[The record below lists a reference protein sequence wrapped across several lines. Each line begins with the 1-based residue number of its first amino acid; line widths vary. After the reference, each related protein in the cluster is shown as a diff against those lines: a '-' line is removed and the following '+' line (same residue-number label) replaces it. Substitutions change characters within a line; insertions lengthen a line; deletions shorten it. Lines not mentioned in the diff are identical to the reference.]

1 MRKLLIFL
9 AILVITAPAS
19 AQWRRAKLFGADVRA
34 LIIDPAHPD
43 SFYLGTSGGEV
54 YVSHDAAKSWA
65 NPRHSVEFPGYVVD
79 NLVIDRDGR
88 LWAACWGLWGG
99 GVIAVSGDGGR
110 TWSRRDA
117 GLEDFSVRAIAVDPR
132 DANFVVV
139 GGLTGVY
146 RSTNAGQSWEKISDQ
161 VNVESLALD
170 PRTHDRIYVGT
181 WRQGI
186 RTDDGGKTWKLI
198 NGGMVLDT
206 DMFAI
211 TLDRENPDDIW
222 VATCGWVYN
231 TTNRGELWTRY
242 RDGFDN
248 RRIHDVEVDPCDHQR
263 VYAGSVAGLYRTE
276 DRGKSWYRVS
286 DESLVVN
293 NIALHPQRPHRI
305 VLGVEGDG
313 VYVSDDDAKTFT
325 RSCDGLRNLTI
336 TTIAA
341 DPARPKRVYASVVFG
356 GSSSGIYVSDDAALT
371 WRKLSTT
378 AVPPVLSL
386 VVNAD
391 GFVAGTEKGFYRSAD
406 GIEWTQSAPVNKPLR
421 AEKVLRYNAQRY
433 FAATSEGVFT
443 SRDAGAS
450 WERLADADARTVD
463 LALGY
468 LGDKRALFAL
478 TSAGLQVFDGRQWS
492 SIDGAPAKGRT
503 IALRFEAGQQFV
515 YVAGVAGVKAGIVDA
530 ERKWHDAEAPD
541 AQFAAVFSGNR
552 SSSDFVFLTSRQ
564 QSEVLVSEPRQNEW
578 RAFPLPSRTAE
589 VTSIALDPFDADRM
603 YVGTLGEGVFI
614 YEGKSTQYR
623 AEKKQVQAAV
633 TGGGT
638 N

>member
-1 MRKLLIFL
+1 MRKLLIL
-9 AILVITAPAS
+9 LLLVAAPLS
-19 AQWRRAKLFGADVRA
+19 AQWHRAKLFGADVRA
-34 LIIDPAHPD
+34 LIVDPSDPD
-43 SFYLGTSGGEV
+43 TLYLGTSGGEV
-54 YVSHDAAKSWA
+54 YVSRDAAKTWS
-65 NPRHSVEFPGYVVD
+65 NPRNSVEFPGYVVD

-99 GVIAVSGDGGR
+99 GVIAVSADGGR

-132 DANFVVV
+132 DANFVVI
-139 GGLTGVY
+139 GGLSGVY
-146 RSTNAGQSWEKISDQ
+146 RSTDAGRSWEKISEQ
-161 VNVESLALD
+161 INVESLALD

-186 RTDDGGKTWKLI
+186 RTEDGGKSWKLI

-211 TLDRENPDDIW
+211 TIDRDNPDDVW

-231 TTNRGELWTRY
+231 TVNRGDLWTRY

-248 RRIHDVEVDPCDHQR
+248 RRIHDVEVDPCDRQT
-263 VYAGSVAGLYRTE
+263 VYAGSVAGLYRTH
-276 DRGKSWYRVS
+276 DRGKNWYRVS

-313 VYVSDDDAKTFT
+313 IYVSDNDAKTFT

-336 TTIAA
+336 TSIAA
-341 DPARPKRVYASVVFG
+341 DPAQPKRVYASVMFG

-371 WRKLSTT
+371 WRKLSATSL
-378 AVPPVLSL
+378 PPVLSL
-386 VVNAD
+386 IVTAE
-391 GFVAGTEKGFYRSAD
+391 GFVAGTEKGFYVSAD
-406 GIEWTQSAPVNKPLR
+406 GAEWTQGAPVNHPLR
-421 AEKVLRYNAQRY
+421 ADKVLRYSAQRY

-443 SRDAGAS
+443 SRDAGKS

-463 LALGY
+463 IALGY
-468 LGDKRALFAL
+468 LGEKRALFAL

-492 SIDGAPAKGRT
+492 AIDGAPAKGRT
-503 IALRFEAGQQFV
+503 IALRFDAGQQFV
-515 YVAGVAGVKAGIVDA
+515 YVAGMAGVKAGTVDA
-530 ERKWHDAEAPD
+530 DRKWHDAAAPD
-541 AQFAAVFSGNR
+541 SQYATVLSGNR
-552 SSSDFVFLTSRQ
+552 SSNDFVFLTSRQ
-564 QSEVLVSEPRQNEW
+564 QHQVLVSEPRQSEW

-589 VTSIALDPFDADRM
+589 VTSIALDPFEADRL

-614 YEGKSTQYR
+614 YEGKSTKYE
-623 AEKKQVQAAV
+623 APKTANAAV
-633 TGGGT
+633 AAGGT